1 MKLALNSQTVRK
13 SRTKTHLGLY
23 LFLGILALAMALPF
37 YWSLMTS
44 FKVDEDIFSIP
55 ITWFPK
61 VFTMEHYKNAFTTV
75 PFARY
80 FGNSLYLATAG
91 VLCNLFFGSLGG
103 FAFAKLKFPGR
114 ELIFKILLSSF
125 MVPGIVIMIPQYLM
139 LKQFPLFGGNNLL
152 GQGGSGLLGSYWAI
166 ILPGAAG
173 AFAVFFM
180 RQFFQT
186 VPDELME
193 AARIDGCP
201 EFKIFW
207 GVYLPLVKPALAAL
221 SIFTFSAGWNSF
233 LWPMIVLTDPK
244 KATIQ
249 MGLQAFSFNKSVDY
263 GAVMAG
269 SLIAMLPM
277 LLLFMCAQKYFIKGI
292 AFSGLKQ

>member
-1 MKLALNSQTVRK
+1 MDKNSILKK
-13 SRTKTHLGLY
+13 SLLY
-23 LFLGILALAMALPF
+23 LLLLVITFIMVMPF
-37 YWSLMTS
+37 YWSLVTS
-44 FKVDEDIFSIP
+44 FKLDDEIFAIP
-55 ITWFPK
+55 MIWFPTK
-61 VFTMEHYKNAFTTV
+61 LTISHYIDAFTTV

-80 FGNSLYLATAG
+80 FGNSFYLAFVG

-103 FAFAKLKFPGR
+103 YAFAKLNFKGR
-114 ELIFKILLSSF
+114 ELIFKVLLSSF
-125 MVPGIVIMIPQYLM
+125 MVPGIVIMIPQYIM
-139 LKQFPLFGGNNLL
+139 LKQFPLVGGNNIL
-152 GQGGSGLLGSYWAI
+152 GVGGSGFLDSYWGI

-186 VPDELME
+186 LPNELME
-193 AARIDGCP
+193 AARIDGCS
-201 EFKIFW
+201 EFNIFFK
-207 GVYLPLVKPALAAL
+207 VYMPLIKPAMAAL
-221 SIFTFSAGWNSF
+221 SIFTFQAGWNSF
-233 LWPMIVLTDPK
+233 LWPMIILTDPN

-269 SLIAMLPM
+269 SLISILPM
-277 LLLFMCAQKYFIKGI
+277 LILFACAQKYFIKGI